1 MTDCLSRARSN
12 MQDLVAEYQQY
23 ENAGVDEDEVEGE
36 YYEEEGVEGGEVR
49 SCFSRFLPRLSLP

>member
-1 MTDCLSRARSN
+1 